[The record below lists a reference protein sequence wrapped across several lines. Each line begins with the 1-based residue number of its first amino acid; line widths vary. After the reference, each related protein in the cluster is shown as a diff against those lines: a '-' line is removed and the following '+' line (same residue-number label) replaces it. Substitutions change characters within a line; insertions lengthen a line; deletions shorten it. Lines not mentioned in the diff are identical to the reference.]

1 MAEVRNLTPEELE
14 QQNKLLREREEIMQR
29 LEERNKRIA
38 TAGADEIKRLEK
50 RNQKDKEHLGN
61 IGNQLDALT
70 EITDKVEDYADF
82 WKKAAEKQQDYLDLQ
97 EDFGTSFAKLTP
109 QVKNLLVSQEKGGGA
124 FAAITARIL
133 DIKKKEINASGD
145 ELASLESRRAELEKI
160 RQTQID
166 SADSLAMEKEAF
178 FGISDAAKR
187 RQEFQSSIVGLSEE
201 DKKLAEEIFERNQ
214 LLLAQQE
221 RYVELKS
228 QMSDITNSLPEG
240 LSSLVSGITSLVKG
254 IAKGLGPIVII
265 AGLISLAIKEFT
277 ELNSAAKKFREETG
291 LTANQTEDIDNQV
304 KSIRQEFAD
313 LGVEAEDV
321 YESVKALKT
330 EFGDSIPFTKG
341 IVSSLT
347 VMNKNF
353 GIAQSDAAAV
363 NMIFQSM
370 AGLTAQTAQ
379 NVSMQLVDLAQMSGV
394 APSQLFKD
402 IAESAEESYKYFKG
416 DINALGRAAIE
427 ARRLGTNLKG
437 VLKTTESLLDFENG
451 IEKELVAATF
461 VGGQFNLTQ
470 ARALAFAGKSV
481 EAQKEILRQ
490 VQRTGDFRNKDV
502 FTQRALADAAG
513 MSVEEISKQLTMQ
526 ERLVG
531 LSDEQKKLVA
541 DAMDKGLS
549 LTDLTD
555 SQLQDKVKELAAQKQ
570 IADSVTKMENAFK
583 GIAASLGTAVVP
595 LLEGLTPVIT
605 ILAEGFGFIFKV
617 LNLVPGLFPAI
628 IAGLGAMYIM
638 SKKVAIAQKMA
649 AIAKVYS
656 TYGAMPFI
664 GVALAAGVIAAMMAS
679 MGKAKNVGDMAIT
692 DGGKTRISTQEGG
705 IFAPSSNDQIAVGP
719 GVVDRLDR
727 LNQAG
732 KLAQASTIPFTGGT
746 AAAGAIGI
754 LVQEMKALRAD
765 MNSGKIRTNTYLDG
779 QKVTTG
785 IAVASEQ
792 STRNNFSYGQR
803 LL

>member
-1 MAEVRNLTPEELE
+1 
-14 QQNKLLREREEIMQR
+14 
-29 LEERNKRIA
+29 
-38 TAGADEIKRLEK
+38 
-50 RNQKDKEHLGN
+50 
-61 IGNQLDALT
+61 
-70 EITDKVEDYADF
+70 
-82 WKKAAEKQQDYLDLQ
+82 
-97 EDFGTSFAKLTP
+97 
-109 QVKNLLVSQEKGGGA
+109 
-124 FAAITARIL
+124 
-133 DIKKKEINASGD
+133 
-145 ELASLESRRAELEKI
+145 
-160 RQTQID
+160 
-166 SADSLAMEKEAF
+166 
-178 FGISDAAKR
+178 
-187 RQEFQSSIVGLSEE
+187 
-201 DKKLAEEIFERNQ
+201 
-214 LLLAQQE
+214 
-221 RYVELKS
+221 
-228 QMSDITNSLPEG
+228 
-240 LSSLVSGITSLVKG
+240 
-254 IAKGLGPIVII
+254 
-265 AGLISLAIKEFT
+265 
-277 ELNSAAKKFREETG
+277 
-291 LTANQTEDIDNQV
+291 
-304 KSIRQEFAD
+304 
-313 LGVEAEDV
+313 
-321 YESVKALKT
+321 
-330 EFGDSIPFTKG
+330 
-341 IVSSLT
+341 
-347 VMNKNF
+347 MNKNF

-427 ARRLGTNLKG
+427 ARRLGTNLKS

-470 ARALAFAGKSV
+470 ARALAFAGKTV
-481 EAQKEILRQ
+481 DAQKEILRQ

-549 LTDLTD
+549 LTDLSD
-555 SQLQDKVKELAAQKQ
+555 SQLQDKVKELAAQKE

-617 LNLVPGLFPAI
+617 LNYVPGLFPAI

-638 SKKVAIAQKMA
+638 SKKVAIAQQMA

-732 KLAQASTIPFTGGT
+732 KLGAASALPFAGGVAT
-746 AAAGAIGI
+746 SQAIGI
-754 LVQEMKALRAD
+754 LVQEMKALRQD

>member
-1 MAEVRNLTPEELE
+1 MADVRNLSPEELE
-14 QQNKLLREREEIMQR
+14 KQNKLLIERDEIMQR

-38 TAGADEIKRLEK
+38 VAGADEIKRLER
-50 RNQKDKEHLGN
+50 RNQKDKEHLEN
-61 IGNQLDALT
+61 IGNQLDSIE
-70 EITDKVEDYADF
+70 EITDKVEDYVDF

-133 DIKKKEINASGD
+133 EIKKKEINVSGD
-145 ELASLESRRAELEKI
+145 ELASLQTRRAELEKI

-166 SADSLAMEKEAF
+166 SADGLAFEKENF
-178 FGISDAAKR
+178 FGITDAARR

-214 LLLAQQE
+214 ALLAQQE

-228 QMSDITNSLPEG
+228 QIDGIGQSLPEG
-240 LSSLVSGITSLVKG
+240 LQKLVSGISGLVKG
-254 IAKGLGPIVII
+254 IAKGLGPIVIA
-265 AGLISLAIKEFT
+265 AGLIGLAIKEYT

-291 LTANQTEDIDNQV
+291 LTADQTKDIDNQV
-304 KSIRQEFAD
+304 KSIRHEFAD
-313 LGVEAEDV
+313 LGVEADDV
-321 YESVKALKT
+321 YDSIKALKT
-330 EFGDSIPFTKG
+330 EFGDSIPFTKA

-363 NMIFQSM
+363 NMIFQNM

-379 NVSMQLVDLAQMSGV
+379 NVSMQLVDLAQMAGV

-402 IAESAEESYKYFKG
+402 IAESAEESYKYFRG
-416 DINALGRAAIE
+416 DINALAKAAVE
-427 ARRLGTNLKG
+427 ARRLGTNIKS
-437 VLKTTESLLDFENG
+437 VVKTTEQLLDFETG
-451 IEKELVAATF
+451 IEKELMAATF

-470 ARALAFAGKSV
+470 ARALAYAGKHV
-481 EAQKEILRQ
+481 DAQKEILKQ

-513 MSVEEISKQLTMQ
+513 MSVEEINKQLTMQ
-526 ERLVG
+526 EKLVG

-549 LTDLTD
+549 ITDMTD

-570 IADSVTKMENAFK
+570 IADSVTQMENAFK
-583 GIAASLGTAVVP
+583 GIAASLGSAVVP
-595 LLEGLTPVIT
+595 LLEGLAPVIT

-617 LNLVPGLFPAI
+617 LNFIPGLFPAI
-628 IAGLGAMYIM
+628 IAGLTAMWIM
-638 SKKVAIAQKMA
+638 SKKAAIAQQMA

-656 TYGAMPFI
+656 TYGAMPFV
-664 GVALAAGVIAAMMAS
+664 GVALAAGVIAAMMSA
-679 MGKAKNVGDMAIT
+679 MGKAKSVGDMAIKN
-692 DGGKTRISTQEGG
+692 GGETRISTREGG
-705 IFAPSSNDQIAVGP
+705 IFEPSGNDQIAVGP

-727 LNQAG
+727 VSQLG
-732 KLAQASTIPFTGGT
+732 KMSLMPLGMGGIGTST
-746 AAAGAIGI
+746 AIDV
-754 LVQEMKALRAD
+754 LVQEMKALRQD

>member
-1 MAEVRNLTPEELE
+1 MADVKNLTPEELE
-14 QQNKLLREREEIMQR
+14 KQNKLLRERDEIMQR

-38 TAGADEIKRLEK
+38 VAGADEIKRLEK
-50 RNQKDKEHLGN
+50 RNQKDKDHLDN
-61 IGNQLDALT
+61 IGNQLDAIE
-70 EITDKVEDYADF
+70 EITDKVEDYVDF

-145 ELASLESRRAELEKI
+145 ELASLQTRRAELEKI

-166 SADSLAMEKEAF
+166 SADGLAAEKENF
-178 FGISDAAKR
+178 FGITDAAKR
-187 RQEFQSSIVGLSEE
+187 RQAFQSSIVGLSEE
-201 DKKLAEEIFERNQ
+201 DKKLAEQIFERNQ
-214 LLLAQQE
+214 ALLAQQE

-228 QMSDITNSLPEG
+228 QIDGIGQSLPEG
-240 LSSLVSGITSLVKG
+240 LQKLVSGISDLVKG
-254 IAKGLGPIVII
+254 IAKGLGPIVIV
-265 AGLISLAIKEFT
+265 AGLIAMAIKEYT

-291 LTANQTEDIDNQV
+291 LTADQTKDIDNQV
-304 KSIRQEFAD
+304 KSIRHEFAD
-313 LGVEAEDV
+313 LGVEADDV
-321 YESVKALKT
+321 YDSIKALKT
-330 EFGDSIPFTKG
+330 EFGDSIPFTKA

-363 NMIFQSM
+363 NMIFQNM

-379 NVSMQLVDLAQMSGV
+379 SVSMQLVDLAQMSGV

-402 IAESAEESYKYFKG
+402 IAESAEESYKYFRG
-416 DINALGRAAIE
+416 DINALAKAAVE
-427 ARRLGTNLKG
+427 ARRLGTNIKS
-437 VLKTTESLLDFENG
+437 VVKTTEQLLDFETG

-470 ARALAFAGKSV
+470 ARALAYAGKHV
-481 EAQKEILRQ
+481 DAQKEILRQ

-502 FTQRALADAAG
+502 FTQRALAEAAN
-513 MSVEEISKQLTMQ
+513 MSVEEINKQLTMQ
-526 ERLVG
+526 EKLVG

-549 LTDLTD
+549 ITDMTD

-570 IADSVTKMENAFK
+570 IADSVSQMENAFK
-583 GIAASLGTAVVP
+583 GIAASLGSAVVP
-595 LLEGLTPVIT
+595 LLEGLAPVVT
-605 ILAEGFGFIFKV
+605 MLAEAFGVIFKV
-617 LNLVPGLFPAI
+617 LNFIPGLFPAI
-628 IAGLGAMYIM
+628 ITGLTAIWIM
-638 SKKVAIAQKMA
+638 SKKAAIAAQMT
-649 AIAKVYS
+649 AIAKVWS

-664 GVALAAGVIAAMMAS
+664 GVALAGGVIAAIISS
-679 MGKAKNVGDMAIT
+679 MNKAQSVGDMAIKN
-692 DGGKTRISTQEGG
+692 GGETRISTREGG
-705 IFAPSSNDQIAVGP
+705 IFEPSGNDQIAVGP
-719 GVVDRLDR
+719 GVVDRL
-727 LNQAG
+727 NS
-732 KLAQASTIPFTGGT
+732 ASQLGRMSLMPLGMGGT
-746 AAAGAIGI
+746 GTSAAIDI
-754 LVQEMKALRAD
+754 LVQEMKALRQD